1 VLILLTSLSVAAEF
15 ALVSV
20 DRGLVEG
27 RAESGD
33 KRARNILRSLRSLS
47 FELSTAQFG
56 ITVSSLVLGFVA
68 SPTIGRAL
76 EPLLEGMGLG
86 DRAAEQVATV
96 LALVI
101 ATVASMVLGEL
112 APKALAIT
120 HPYETAAWTASP
132 LRWISIS
139 CALPIRF
146 LNGSANWVVR
156 RLGMEPKEELASAR
170 TLEELDLL
178 IRSSGAHGVVEPEEV
193 ALMTRAIGFARRN
206 AAEALTPRVAV
217 VALSHDA
224 TVADLVAKSV
234 STGLSRFPVYEGD
247 LDHVLGVAHAKDAL
261 GVPGAAR
268 ATTRVTE
275 LLAPPLVVPES
286 SELADLLLEMRRTRR
301 QLALVV
307 DEHGGTAGIITLED
321 LLEEIVGDI
330 EDEFDRRS
338 APVVATRGADLVL
351 DGRLRPDEVEERTDG
366 LEIPDGDYETL
377 AGFLLARL
385 GRIPEVGDVVHHG
398 GWRLEVSAM
407 DGLRIAAVTAR
418 PEPVAWADEGEAAG
432 PPGDGAA

>member
-1 VLILLTSLSVAAEF
+1 LCVAAEF

-27 RAESGD
+27 RAEAGD
-33 KRARNILRSLRSLS
+33 RTARTILRSLRNLS

-68 SPTIGRAL
+68 SPTIGAALRPAL
-76 EPLLEGMGLG
+76 EGAGLG
-86 DRAAEQVATV
+86 DHRAEQVATV

-112 APKALAIT
+112 APKALSIT
-120 HPYETAAWTASP
+120 HPYATAAWTAAP
-132 LRWISIS
+132 LRWISVS

-156 RLGMEPKEELASAR
+156 RLGMEPKEELRSAR
-170 TLEELDLL
+170 SLEELDLL

-193 ALMTRAIGFARRN
+193 ALMTRAIGFATRS
-206 AAEALTPRVAV
+206 AAEALTPRVDV
-217 VALSHDA
+217 VALAHDA

-234 STGLSRFPVYEGD
+234 ATGLSRFPVYEGD
-247 LDHVLGVAHAKDAL
+247 LDHVVGVAHAKDAL
-261 GVPGAAR
+261 GVPAAER
-268 ATTRVTE
+268 PATRVTT

-286 SELADLLLEMRRTRR
+286 SQLADLLLEMRRTRR

-330 EDEFDRRS
+330 EDEFDRRTT
-338 APVVATRGADLVL
+338 PVVATRGADLVL
-351 DGRLRPDEVEERTDG
+351 DGGLRPDEVAERTGG
-366 LEIPDGDYETL
+366 LVIPDGDYETL
-377 AGFLLARL
+377 AGFLLSRL
-385 GRIPEVGDVVHHG
+385 GRIPEVGAVVHHD

-407 DGLRIAAVTAR
+407 DGLRIESVVAR
-418 PEPVAWADEGEAAG
+418 PDPTAG
-432 PPGDGAA
+432 PAWPPRAGGAGGAAPTGSDPA